1 MGRLNPNPRAG
12 LLCILPKIHKQ
23 GNPGRLIIFSN
34 GPPLNAFL
42 HSLIITWIVWY
53 SHFRPTSKTRPTFF
67 TNSSNLLQSPV
78 MLSFLRLMFHHYIQ
92 TYNITH
98 YNQFSV
104 FKGLKSLLIRN
115 VMLRLYKAFMLPH
128 FHYCSLIWHFCGAR
142 NRDKLE
148 LLIKG
153 ILRFISTISWHFKMQ
168 TSPPP
173 YMSVFTARPK
183 PITSSPTPK
192 KNDIYMIP

>member
-1 MGRLNPNPRAG
+1 MYFCIHWLSPESSGTATSVLHQRQDPLPSQTPATCSNPQQCYSPYAW
-12 LLCILPKIHKQ
+12 CF
-23 GNPGRLIIFSN
+23 II
-34 GPPLNAFL
+34 
-42 HSLIITWIVWY
+42 I
-53 SHFRPTSKTRPTFF
+53 
-67 TNSSNLLQSPV
+67 
-78 MLSFLRLMFHHYIQ
+78 
-92 TYNITH
+92 

-104 FKGLKSLLIRN
+104 FKRFEGVLIRN

-148 LLIKG
+148 LLNKR
-153 ILRFISTISWHFKMQ
+153 ILRFISTISRHFKMQ
-168 TSPPP
+168 TSAPP

-192 KNDIYMIP
+192 KKDIYMIP

>member
-1 MGRLNPNPRAG
+1 MV
-12 LLCILPKIHKQ
+12 
-23 GNPGRLIIFSN
+23 
-34 GPPLNAFL
+34 PPLNAFL
-42 HSLIITWIVWY
+42 HSLIITWILWY
-53 SHFRPTSKTRPTFF
+53 SHFRPTSKTRPTSF
-67 TNSSNLLQSPV
+67 TNSSILLQSLA
-78 MLSFLRLMFHHYIQ
+78 MLSSLRLMFHHYIQ

-104 FKGLKSLLIRN
+104 FKRFKSLLIRN

-148 LLIKG
+148 LLSKR
-153 ILRFISTISWHFKMQ
+153 ILRFISTISRHFKMQ
-168 TSPPP
+168 TSAPP

-183 PITSSPTPK
+183 PITSSLTPK
-192 KNDIYMIP
+192 KNDKYMIP

>member
-1 MGRLNPNPRAG
+1 MV
-12 LLCILPKIHKQ
+12 
-23 GNPGRLIIFSN
+23 
-34 GPPLNAFL
+34 PPLNVFL
-42 HSLIITWIVWY
+42 HSLIITWILWY
-53 SHFRPTSKTRPTFF
+53 SHFRPTSTRRPTSF
-67 TNSSNLLQSPV
+67 TNSSNLLQSPA
-78 MLSFLRLMFHHYIQ
+78 MLSSLRLMFHHYIQ

-104 FKGLKSLLIRN
+104 FKRLESLLITN

-148 LLIKG
+148 LLNKR
-153 ILRFISTISWHFKMQ
+153 ILRFISTISRHFKMQ
-168 TSPPP
+168 TSAPP

-192 KNDIYMIP
+192 KKDIYMIPCGP